1 MFNWK
6 LESIKRMFGLKKSNK
21 GITARKLNI
30 ENLEERIECA
40 TKVWDGSVVG
50 QDPVVAAGGDPTFSS
65 FMAGYS
71 QTTDSTSSLAQN
83 WASTFGQVSLPNN
96 GDTLVF
102 PTITQSTPGTNT
114 FGPLGGV
121 TVNVI
126 NDMSPDSNGN
136 LAGYLRDTVTG
147 KNLVNPL
154 INVDSIVFNGTGYFV
169 YGRDNPQFGPANVAG
184 LIPPGTT
191 LTIAPTSVYNP
202 EYFFPGAS
210 TTGYTWFNP
219 AVPAGVQ
226 ATVNTATVV
235 VNATGGVVT
244 IPVLVQ
250 GSGYTSVPN
259 VTITSGTGT
268 GATARANI
276 LNGRVTSITVLTP
289 GIGYSSAPGTTGTF
303 FNGTITI
310 AAPNQG
316 TLGIDPSS
324 PVNPITNISTT
335 PAVPLNIQTSIL
347 ANYNV
352 ALANRNIVNPDGTT
366 TPNANWNYMPINLG
380 NPNAPE
386 GSAFLI
392 NVNQE
397 GTWLIMNSDLENTS
411 NPSGTTPGNY
421 TLINDVNNNK
431 IIKNGLG
438 ILVFESSNQY
448 TGTTVVQQGLLIVSD
463 NSGLGDALTN
473 SNVEVYGGTLLIGV
487 DRYNSKQS
495 QNFNTTTIANRNLVL
510 YGGDGYIPTIAAVAG
525 SSGNTLTIPV
535 GTPMGELNGRDGL
548 FATPHQWD
556 GTVTLNSNSSLITQS
571 ATPSDAYGLTGGSVD
586 SISIISGGAGYTS
599 APTVTMLAPGQ
610 ATAGAAAIN
619 LGTIT
624 SILVATPGS
633 GYITAPIVT
642 ISGGGTTVT
651 KNATA
656 TATILNGFVTAITIT
671 NPGAGYTVAPTVNIQ
686 APGQALA
693 GSVGIASGRIISIP
707 VSAAGSGYTTV
718 PIVSISG
725 GGGTG
730 AAAVAN
736 IVNGVVTS
744 ITITNGGSGYTSQPT
759 ISVQAPGQAVAG
771 TPTFFNNQ
779 ITSVPVLSPGYGYT
793 SAPVI
798 TFTGGGATTGATA
811 TANLTASTI
820 ANPTG
825 DPSIGQDYASYTELN
840 GVISGAAGFRKWGT
854 GSVELTQPNTFSGD
868 VVVFDGFLNIQ
879 NPTGLGLASSSNP
892 KDIIV
897 REMPASLVS
906 ATNLQLAGALTL
918 GDEVNGGQNLVFSD
932 QYDLTIQNA
941 NPNTVSNNGPD
952 QSPIPAAGTSG
963 LQGLGAFQV
972 VSPNNNPN
980 KVEWQGDVN
989 IQTNASIGGTP
1000 NSKLII
1006 SGQITSTL
1014 PIAATAVPI
1023 IGGGEITTINVLDG
1037 SSGYLSAP
1045 TVTISGGNGNGATA
1059 TATLLNGKV
1068 DVINVLNG
1076 GSGYSGATAG
1086 TPTIALRRIVTI
1098 PVLSGSSGYL
1108 TAPLVTITDTSGT
1121 GATATATL
1129 KNGVVTAITVTNGGI
1144 GYSAT
1149 PAITIA
1155 PPPIIITPT
1164 ITISAPG
1171 VQLEKRGAMDII
1183 LDNDNTSTFQG
1194 SWLVS
1199 NGNLILQNNG
1209 ALGNATSINVSQQL
1223 SPTLPALSGSGSIQV
1238 DGYGL
1243 DIKNNVTIQ
1252 GTGYN
1257 GFGALQ
1263 SIGQNTWSGTISV
1276 AGTASVGVG
1285 IGSEL
1290 IVSGQITQSSGANKT
1305 PINVGTPVFSAA
1317 GVLTSIP
1324 VNSGGSGY
1332 VSVPT
1337 VSITGGGGTG
1347 ATATATVVN
1356 GVVTAITVTNGGTG
1370 YTTAPTV
1377 TVQTSSTQPNNQLVK
1392 NGAGTVILSTAQNS
1406 LTLPVLVQEGTL
1418 IVQAPGNLGAGSSG
1432 SSQVTVSTSVPV
1444 NSATLALD
1452 GGTAGKLSIS
1462 NRTLNLDGAGV
1473 SGAGALRSISGNNT
1487 WAGNINLSGTS
1498 QVAYVG
1504 VDTDTL
1510 TLSGNISGGSSTLQK
1525 TGAGDLIINNQSA
1538 IGNTHKSTVVGAGTV
1553 YQLSQDNVPVFINT
1567 SGTLTG
1573 NGKIGV
1579 LNMTAG
1585 QNGTVTP
1592 GTQTSSVAVLT
1603 TSGISAQSSIGVFS
1617 FDLNTS
1623 GTVAGTAYD
1632 QLAVNGTV
1640 NLSGS
1645 PVLNVKLNF
1654 NPIVRGN
1661 SYTIISNDGS
1671 DPVVGTF
1678 SGQAEGSLVTVLDAE
1693 GDSVSYR
1700 ISYVGGTGNDVTLT
1714 CVGVLTTNV
1723 LTSSDVDNLTQYGEA
1738 VTFTSTISALTGTVN
1753 RGTVT
1758 YFDQGVSIG
1767 QAPLVNGIANFTTT
1781 TLSVNGSPHVI
1792 TSTFVGQG
1800 IFGDS
1805 NSNIIAQSVN
1815 KSSSTIAVTTNAV
1828 TTYSSDTAYG
1838 TNLPLTI
1845 TATVT
1850 PQYAGG
1856 SATGQVRFRIDGI
1869 PQPLQTISATVTDP
1883 TTGATTATLLTS
1895 ISTTGFHQID
1905 AQYVGDSNINGSA
1918 VSPIFNQE
1926 ILTTAITT
1934 LGLVSSRN
1942 PADRLATITFTASV
1956 TNPIIP
1962 SESTIGLVQFLDNGV
1977 ALGAPVAV
1985 SNNVATY
1992 STSTLT
1998 GGRHT
2003 ITANYL
2009 GSPNL
2014 TTTRYFS
2021 SSSATIYQAV
2031 TATSNLVITGTNEG
2045 GGPQVNVYNLLTQET
2060 TNFFAFAPSFR
2071 GGVRVASGDVT
2082 GDGIADVIVA
2092 AGPGG
2097 GPQVNVYDGTSLQL
2111 VHSFYA
2117 YNAAFDDGIFV
2128 AVGDVNGDGYADII
2142 TGAGQGGGPHVQVFS
2157 GQNYSNIASFFAYN
2171 PAFTGG
2177 ISVASGDVN
2186 GDGYSDVVVGA
2197 GPGGGPHVLAVSG
2210 FQLSQGTQVVLASFF
2225 AFDPGINQGV
2235 FVAAGDYNGDL
2246 VGDIVVAAGPGGS
2259 PHVKVFNGS
2268 GTSLIDTFFAYDI
2281 NFAGGLSIA
2290 MADID
2295 NDGLAEIVT
2304 APYTNGGPEVKVFR
2318 YQKGQLYNFYAYDP
2332 LFTGGV
2338 FVG

>member
-1 MFNWK
+1 
-6 LESIKRMFGLKKSNK
+6 MFGLKKSNK

-40 TKVWDGSVVG
+40 TKVWDGSFSTPEG
-50 QDPVVAAGGDPTFSS
+50 ATFSS
-65 FMAGYS
+65 FMVNYNVA
-71 QTTDSTSSLAQN
+71 TDSTTSLAQN
-83 WASTFGQVSLPNN
+83 WNANQGQFSLPNN

-102 PTITQSTPGTNT
+102 SPTATTATVQ
-114 FGPLGGV
+114 GV
-121 TVNVI
+121 TVSVV
-126 NDMSPDSNGN
+126 NDLSPDSNGN
-136 LAGYLRDTVTG
+136 LAGYLRDSVTG
-147 KNLVNPL
+147 ANLVNPL
-154 INVDSIVFNGTGYFV
+154 VYVDSIVLNGVGYFI
-169 YGRDNPQFGPANVAG
+169 YGRDNPQFGPTNDVGLQPLFTISAG
-184 LIPPGTT
+184 PTT
-191 LTIAPTSVYNP
+191 QY
-202 EYFFPGAS
+202 FPGAINGNLPWFDPA
-210 TTGYTWFNP
+210 TGLAVSGLNP
-219 AVPAGVQ
+219 ANP
-226 ATVNTATVV
+226 
-235 VNATGGVVT
+235 
-244 IPVLVQ
+244 I
-250 GSGYTSVPN
+250 
-259 VTITSGTGT
+259 
-268 GATARANI
+268 
-276 LNGRVTSITVLTP
+276 
-289 GIGYSSAPGTTGTF
+289 
-303 FNGTITI
+303 
-310 AAPNQG
+310 
-316 TLGIDPSS
+316 
-324 PVNPITNISTT
+324 NPITNISTT

-347 ANYNV
+347 ANYTG
-352 ALANRNIVNPDGTT
+352 ATGQSIV
-366 TPNANWNYMPINLG
+366 TPSATSANWNYMPINLG
-380 NPNAPE
+380 NPNAPQ

-397 GTWLIMNSDLENTS
+397 GTWLIMNSDLQN
-411 NPSGTTPGNY
+411 GTTPGNY

-431 IIKNGLG
+431 IIKDGLG
-438 ILVFESSNQY
+438 ILVMESSNQY

-463 NSGLGDALTN
+463 NSGLGSSLTN

-487 DRYNSKQS
+487 DRYGNGQT
-495 QNFNTTTIANRNLVL
+495 QTFNTTTIANRNLVL
-510 YGGDGYIPTIAAVAG
+510 YGGDGYIPTIAGASG
-525 SSGNTLTIPV
+525 SAGNTLTIPA

-548 FATPHQWD
+548 LATPHQWD

-571 ATPSDAYGLTGGSVD
+571 ATTSDAYGLTGGSIN
-586 SISIISGGAGYTS
+586 SITITSGGTGYTS

-624 SILVATPGS
+624 SIPVATPGS
-633 GYITAPIVT
+633 GYTTAPIVT
-642 ISGGGTTVT
+642 ISGGGLTTSG

-656 TATILNGFVTAITIT
+656 TATISNGFVTAITIT
-671 NPGAGYTVAPTVNIQ
+671 NPGTGYTVAPTVNIQ
-686 APGQALA
+686 APGQALT
-693 GSVGIASGRIISIP
+693 GSAGIASGRIISIP
-707 VSAAGSGYTTV
+707 ISATGSGYTTA

-730 AAAVAN
+730 AAAIAN
-736 IVNGVVTS
+736 MANGVVTS

-759 ISVQAPGQAVAG
+759 ISIQAPGQAVAG
-771 TPTFFNNQ
+771 TPTFVNGV
-779 ITSVPVLSPGYGYT
+779 ITSVPVLSSGYGYT
-793 SAPVI
+793 SAPVL

-811 TANLTASTI
+811 TANLAASTI

-825 DPSIGQDYASYTELN
+825 DPSIGQDYASYTEIN

-854 GSVELTQPNTFSGD
+854 GTVELTQPNTFSGD
-868 VVVFDGFLNIQ
+868 VVVFDGFLNVQ
-879 NPTGLGLASSSNP
+879 NTTGLGLASSSNP

-897 REMPASLVS
+897 REMPVSLVG
-906 ATNLQLAGALTL
+906 TNLQLAGALTL

-932 QYDLTIQNA
+932 QYNLTIQNA
-941 NPNTVSNNGPD
+941 NPDTISNNGPD
-952 QSPIPAAGTSG
+952 QSPITNTSTG

-980 KVEWQGDVN
+980 KVQWQGDVN

-1000 NSKLII
+1000 NSELKI
-1006 SGQITSTL
+1006 SGQIISTL
-1014 PIAATAVPI
+1014 PTAATAAITNLIV
-1023 IGGGEITTINVLDG
+1023 GGEITAIEVLDG
-1037 SSGYLSAP
+1037 SSGYLTAP
-1045 TVTISGGNGNGATA
+1045 TVTITGGNGTGATA

-1086 TPTIALRRIVTI
+1086 TPTIALGRIVTI

-1108 TAPLVTITDTSGT
+1108 TAPLVTITDASGT
-1121 GATATATL
+1121 GATATVTL
-1129 KNGVVTAITVTNGGI
+1129 KNGVVTAITVTNGGT

-1149 PAITIA
+1149 PTITIA

-1171 VQLEKRGAMDII
+1171 VQLEKRGAMDLI

-1199 NGNLILQNNG
+1199 NGNLILHNNG
-1209 ALGNATSINVSQQL
+1209 ALGNATSINVTQQL
-1223 SPTLPALSGSGSIQV
+1223 SPTLPALSGAGSIQV

-1252 GTGYN
+1252 GTGFN

-1290 IVSGQITQSSGANKT
+1290 IVSGQITQSSGAN
-1305 PINVGTPVFSAA
+1305 NTPVNL
-1317 GVLTSIP
+1317 GVAVISNGTLTSIP
-1324 VNSGGSGY
+1324 VLSGGSGY

-1392 NGAGTVILSTAQNS
+1392 NGAGTVILSNAQNS

-1418 IVQAPGNLGAGSSG
+1418 IVQAPGNLGAGASG
-1432 SSQVTVSTSVPV
+1432 SSQITVSTSVPV

-1452 GGTAGKLSIS
+1452 GGAAGKLSIS

-1473 SGAGALRSISGNNT
+1473 SGAGALRSISGINT

-1510 TLSGNISGGSSTLQK
+1510 TLSGKISGGSSTLQK
-1525 TGAGDLIINNQSA
+1525 TGAGDLIISGS
-1538 IGNTHKSTVVGAGTV
+1538 GNTHKSTVVGSGIV
-1553 YQLSQDNVPVFINT
+1553 YQLGQDNVPVFVNT

-1573 NGKIGV
+1573 NGAIGV

-1585 QNGTVTP
+1585 QNGTATP

-1603 TSGISAQSSIGVFS
+1603 TSGISAQSSVGVFS

-1623 GTVAGTAYD
+1623 GAVAGTAYD

-1640 NLSGS
+1640 DLSGG
-1645 PVLNVKLNF
+1645 PVLSVNLNF
-1654 NPIVRGN
+1654 APTTRGN
-1661 SYTIISNDGS
+1661 SYTIINNDGS
-1671 DPVVGTF
+1671 DAVVGTF
-1678 SGQAEGSLVTVLDAE
+1678 NGQAEGSLVTVLDTA
-1693 GDSVSYR
+1693 GNSVSYR
-1700 ISYVGGTGNDVTLT
+1700 ISYIGGTGNDVTLT
-1714 CVGVLTTNV
+1714 CVGVLTTNI
-1723 LTSSDVDNLTQYGEA
+1723 LTSSDVDNLTQYGES
-1738 VTFTSTISALTGTVN
+1738 VTFTSTISALTGTVTS
-1753 RGTVT
+1753 GTVT

-1767 QAPLVNGIANFTTT
+1767 QVPVAGVLNIITVTNGGTGYTSTPTVTITGGGGTGATAIATVVNGVVTEIAVTNSGAGYTGTPTVTITGGAGVGAAATPSLTYGIATFTTT

-1792 TSTFVGQG
+1792 TSRFVGQG

-1805 NSNIIAQSVN
+1805 DSNIIAQSVN
-1815 KSSSTIAVTTNAV
+1815 KSSSTIAVTTN
-1828 TTYSSDTAYG
+1828 SQIYG
-1838 TNLPLTI
+1838 TDLPLTV

-1856 SATGQVRFRIDGI
+1856 SATGQVLFRIDGVI
-1869 PQPLQTISATVTDP
+1869 QPLQTISATDP

-1895 ISTTGFHQID
+1895 ISTTGFHTID
-1905 AQYVGDSNINGSA
+1905 ALYLGDSNVNGSA
-1918 VSPIFNQE
+1918 FSPIFNQQ

-1934 LGLVSSRN
+1934 LGLVSSKN

-1962 SESTIGLVQFLDNGV
+1962 AESTIGLVQFLDNGV

-1985 SNNVATY
+1985 VNNVATY

-2009 GSPNL
+2009 GSPNGS
-2014 TTTRYFS
+2014 TTRYFS
-2021 SSSATIYQAV
+2021 SSTATIYQAV
-2031 TATSNLVITGTNEG
+2031 TATSNLVITGTNVG

-2071 GGVRVASGDVT
+2071 GGVRVASGDVN
-2082 GDGIADVIVA
+2082 GDGIADVVVA

-2117 YNAAFDDGIFV
+2117 YNAAFNDGIFV

-2225 AFDPGINQGV
+2225 AFDPGINRGV
-2235 FVAAGDYNGDL
+2235 FVGAGDYNGDI
-2246 VGDIVVAAGPGGS
+2246 VGDIVVAAGPGGG

-2281 NFAGGLSIA
+2281 NFAGGLSVA

>member
-21 GITARKLNI
+21 GLTARKLNI

-40 TKVWDGSVVG
+40 TKVWDGSLSTPEG
-50 QDPVVAAGGDPTFSS
+50 ATFSS
-65 FMAGYS
+65 FMANYNVA
-71 QTTDSTSSLAQN
+71 TDSTTSLAQN
-83 WASTFGQVSLPNN
+83 WNANQGQFSLPNN

-102 PTITQSTPGTNT
+102 SQNATSTTNVQ
-114 FGPLGGV
+114 GV
-121 TVNVI
+121 TVSVI
-126 NDMSPDSNGN
+126 NDLSPDSNGN
-136 LAGYLRDTVTG
+136 LAGYLRDSVTG
-147 KNLVNPL
+147 ANLVNPL
-154 INVDSIVFNGTGYFV
+154 VYVDSIVLNGVGYFI
-169 YGRDNPQFGPANVAG
+169 YGRDNPQFGPQNQVGVPQSAG
-184 LIPPGTT
+184 FHSISIGPPTQ
-191 LTIAPTSVYNP
+191 Y
-202 EYFFPGAS
+202 FPGAING
-210 TTGYTWFNP
+210 T
-219 AVPAGVQ
+219 
-226 ATVNTATVV
+226 
-235 VNATGGVVT
+235 T
-244 IPVLVQ
+244 IPWYDPAL
-250 GSGYTSVPN
+250 
-259 VTITSGTGT
+259 
-268 GATARANI
+268 
-276 LNGRVTSITVLTP
+276 
-289 GIGYSSAPGTTGTF
+289 GTTVS
-303 FNGTITI
+303 
-310 AAPNQG
+310 A
-316 TLGIDPSS
+316 TLNPLN

-347 ANYNV
+347 ANYAV
-352 ALANRNIVNPDGTT
+352 TAGQSIDTPDPTI
-366 TPNANWNYMPINLG
+366 ANWNYMPINLG

-397 GTWLIMNSDLENTS
+397 GTWLIMNSDLQRGVGLS
-411 NPSGTTPGNY
+411 TTPPGNY

-431 IIKNGLG
+431 IIKDGLG
-438 ILVFESSNQY
+438 ILVMESSNQY

-463 NSGLGDALTN
+463 NSGLGSSLTN

-487 DRYNSKQS
+487 DRYGNGQS
-495 QNFNTTTIANRNLVL
+495 QTFNTTTIANRNLVL
-510 YGGDGYIPTIAAVAG
+510 YGGDGYIPTIAGAAG
-525 SSGNTLTIPV
+525 AAGAQPIAIN
-535 GTPMGELNGRDGL
+535 TPMGELNGRDGL
-548 FATPHQWD
+548 LATPHQWD

-571 ATPSDAYGLTGGSVD
+571 ATPSDPYGLTGGSVNN
-586 SISIISGGAGYTS
+586 IILDNVGTGYTS

-610 ATAGAAAIN
+610 ATAGAAVIN

-624 SILVATPGS
+624 SIPVATPGS
-633 GYITAPIVT
+633 GYVTAPIVT
-642 ISGGGTTVT
+642 ISGGGLTASG

-656 TATILNGFVTAITIT
+656 TATILNGYVTAIKIT
-671 NPGAGYTVAPTVNIQ
+671 NPGSGYTQAPTVNIQ

-707 VSAAGSGYTTV
+707 VSAAGSGYTTA

-736 IVNGVVTS
+736 MVNGVVTS

-759 ISVQAPGQAVAG
+759 ISIQAPGQAVAG
-771 TPTFFNNQ
+771 TPTFVNGA
-779 ITSVPVLSPGYGYT
+779 ITSVPVLSGGYGYT

-798 TFTGGGATTGATA
+798 TFTGGGATTFETA

-825 DPSIGQDYASYTELN
+825 DPSIGQDYASYTEIN
-840 GVISGAAGFRKWGT
+840 GVISGAAGLRKWGT
-854 GSVELTQPNTFSGD
+854 GTVELTQANTFSGD
-868 VVVFDGFLNIQ
+868 VVVFDGFLNVQ
-879 NPTGLGLASSSNP
+879 NTTGLGLASSGNP

-897 REMPASLVS
+897 REMPAILVDS
-906 ATNLQLAGALTL
+906 TLQQLAGALTL

-952 QSPIPAAGTSG
+952 QSPIPTAGGSG

-1000 NSKLII
+1000 NSELKI
-1006 SGQITSTL
+1006 SGQIISTL
-1014 PIAATAVPI
+1014 PNAATAGAPTIV
-1023 IGGGEITTINVLDG
+1023 GGEITAIQLLDG
-1037 SSGYLSAP
+1037 SSGYLTAP

-1059 TATLLNGKV
+1059 TATLTNGAV
-1068 DVINVLNG
+1068 TGFTVING

-1086 TPTIALRRIVTI
+1086 TPTIALGRIVTI

-1108 TAPLVTITDTSGT
+1108 TSPLVTITDASGT

-1129 KNGVVTAITVTNGGI
+1129 KNGVVTAITVTNGGT

-1149 PAITIA
+1149 PTITIA

-1171 VQLEKRGAMDII
+1171 VQLEKRGAMDLI
-1183 LDNDNTSTFQG
+1183 LENDNTSTFQG

-1209 ALGNATSINVSQQL
+1209 ALGNATSINVTQQL
-1223 SPTLPALSGSGSIQV
+1223 SPALPALSGAGSIQV
-1238 DGYGL
+1238 DGFGL

-1305 PINVGTPVFSAA
+1305 PVNLGTPVISAT

-1337 VSITGGGGTG
+1337 VSITGGGGNG

-1392 NGAGTVILSTAQNS
+1392 NGAGTVILSTSQNS
-1406 LTLPVLVQEGTL
+1406 LTLPILVQEGTL
-1418 IVQAPGNLGAGSSG
+1418 IVQAPGNLGAGASG

-1525 TGAGDLIINNQSA
+1525 TGAGDLIISGS
-1538 IGNTHKSTVVGAGTV
+1538 GNTHKSTVVGSGIV
-1553 YQLSQDNVPVFINT
+1553 YQLGQDNVPVFVNT

-1573 NGKIGV
+1573 NGRIGD

-1592 GTQTSSVAVLT
+1592 GTQTSNVAVLT
-1603 TSGISAQSSIGVFS
+1603 TSGIIAQSSVGVFS

-1632 QLAVNGTV
+1632 QLAVNG
-1640 NLSGS
+1640 
-1645 PVLNVKLNF
+1645 NVKLSGRPVLDVNLNF
-1654 NPIVRGN
+1654 APIARGN
-1661 SYTIISNDGS
+1661 SYTIINNDGS

-1678 SGQAEGSLVTVLDAE
+1678 NGQAEGSLITVLDTT
-1693 GDSVSYR
+1693 GNSVSYR
-1700 ISYVGGTGNDVTLT
+1700 VSYVGGTGNDVTLT
-1714 CVGVLTTNV
+1714 CVGVITTNI
-1723 LTSSDVDNLTQYGEA
+1723 LTSSDVDNLTQYGES
-1738 VTFTSTISALTGTVN
+1738 VTFTSTISAVTGTVTS
-1753 RGTVT
+1753 GTVT

-1767 QAPLVNGIANFTTT
+1767 QVPVAGVLNIITVTNGGTGYTSTPTVTITGGGGTGATAIATVVNGVVTEIAVTNGGAGYTGTPTVTITGGAGVGAAATPSLTYGIATFTTT

-1805 NSNIIAQSVN
+1805 DSNIIAQSVN
-1815 KSSSTIAVTTNAV
+1815 KSSSSIAVTTN
-1828 TTYSSDTAYG
+1828 SQIYG
-1838 TNLPLTI
+1838 TDLPLTV

-1856 SATGQVRFRIDGI
+1856 SATGQVLFRIDGVI
-1869 PQPLQTISATVTDP
+1869 QPLQTISATVTDP

-1895 ISTTGFHQID
+1895 ISTTGFHTID
-1905 AQYVGDSNINGSA
+1905 ALYLGDSNVNGSA
-1918 VSPIFNQE
+1918 FSPIFNQQ

-1956 TNPIIP
+1956 TNPIFP
-1962 SESTIGLVQFLDNGV
+1962 AESTIGLVQFLDNGI
-1977 ALGAPVAV
+1977 ALGAPVPV
-1985 SNNVATY
+1985 VNNVATY

-2009 GSPNL
+2009 GSPNGS
-2014 TTTRYFS
+2014 TTRYFS
-2021 SSSATIYQAV
+2021 SSTGTIYQAV
-2031 TATSNLVITGTNEG
+2031 TATSNLIVTGTNEG
-2045 GGPQVNVYNLLTQET
+2045 GGPQINVYNLLTQET
-2060 TNFFAFAPSFR
+2060 TKFFAFAPSFM

-2082 GDGIADVIVA
+2082 GDGVNDVVVA

-2111 VHSFYA
+2111 IHSFYA

-2225 AFDPGINQGV
+2225 AFDPGINRGV
-2235 FVAAGDYNGDL
+2235 FVGAGDYNGDI
-2246 VGDIVVAAGPGGS
+2246 VGDIVVAAGPGGG

-2281 NFAGGLSIA
+2281 NFAGGLSVV

>member
-21 GITARKLNI
+21 GVTARKLI
-30 ENLEERIECA
+30 VENLEERIECA

-50 QDPVVAAGGDPTFSS
+50 QDPVVAVGGDPTFSS

-71 QTTDSTSSLAQN
+71 TVTDSTNSLAQN
-83 WASTFGQVSLPNN
+83 WASTFGQVGLPNN

-102 PTITQSTPGTNT
+102 PSITQSTPGTNT

-154 INVDSIVFNGTGYFV
+154 VNVDSIVFNGTGYFV

-191 LTIAPTSVYNP
+191 FTIAQTSNYNP
-202 EYFFPGAS
+202 EYFFPGAR
-210 TTGYTWFNP
+210 TTGYTWYNP

-226 ATVNTATVV
+226 ATVDPSIIV
-235 VNATGGVVT
+235 VNATGGIVPNT
-244 IPVLVQ
+244 YPTLVQ

-259 VTITSGTGT
+259 VIITGGT
-268 GATARANI
+268 GATARANFRD
-276 LNGRVTSITVLTP
+276 GRVISITVLTA
-289 GIGYSSAPGTTGTF
+289 GTGYSSQLGSTGNF

-316 TLGIDPSS
+316 TLTIDPSS

-352 ALANRNIVNPDGTT
+352 ALANRNIVTPDGIT
-366 TPNANWNYMPINLG
+366 TPNANYNFLPINLG

-397 GTWLIMNSDLENTS
+397 GTWLIMNSDLENS
-411 NPSGTTPGNY
+411 ANPSGTTPGNY

-431 IIKNGLG
+431 IIKDGLG

-463 NSGLGDALTN
+463 NSGLGDSLTN

-525 SSGNTLTIPV
+525 STGNTLTIPV

-571 ATPSDAYGLTGGSVD
+571 ATSGDPYGFTSGTGVVGS
-586 SISIISGGAGYTS
+586 INITNGGTGYS
-599 APTVTMLAPGQ
+599 AT
-610 ATAGAAAIN
+610 
-619 LGTIT
+619 
-624 SILVATPGS
+624 
-633 GYITAPIVT
+633 PIVT
-642 ISGGGTTVT
+642 I
-651 KNATA
+651 
-656 TATILNGFVTAITIT
+656 
-671 NPGAGYTVAPTVNIQ
+671 
-686 APGQALA
+686 
-693 GSVGIASGRIISIP
+693 
-707 VSAAGSGYTTV
+707 
-718 PIVSISG
+718 
-725 GGGTG
+725 
-730 AAAVAN
+730 
-736 IVNGVVTS
+736 
-744 ITITNGGSGYTSQPT
+744 
-759 ISVQAPGQAVAG
+759 QAPGQAVAG
-771 TPTFFNNQ
+771 TPVITAGA
-779 ITSVPVLSPGYGYT
+779 ITSIPLLSGGNSYTLAPTITITGGGGTGAVATSKLTNGIVTGITITNGGTGYT
-793 SAPVI
+793 SSPTINILAPGQAVAGTPVI
-798 TFTGGGATTGATA
+798 TVGAITSIPLLSGGSGYTVAPTVTITGGGGTGAIAAAALTNGVVTGITITNGGTGYTSSPTVTIQSPPTQAIAGTPVITAGAITLIPILSGGSGYTFAPIVTITDTTGTGATA
-811 TANLTASTI
+811 TANLIGSSI

-825 DPSIGQDYASYTELN
+825 DPSIGQDYASYTEIN

-854 GSVELTQPNTFSGD
+854 GTVELTQANTFSGD
-868 VVVFDGFLNIQ
+868 VVVFDGFLNVQ
-879 NPTGLGLASSSNP
+879 NVTGLGITSSANP
-892 KDIIV
+892 KNIIV
-897 REMPASLVS
+897 REMPASLVGG
-906 ATNLQLAGALTL
+906 NQQLAGALTL
-918 GDEVNGGQNLVFSD
+918 GDEVNGGQNLVFGS
-932 QYDLTIQNA
+932 QYNLVLQDG
-941 NPNTVSNNGPD
+941 NPSTTSNNGPD
-952 QSPIPAAGTSG
+952 QSPIPAAGTTG
-963 LQGLGAFQV
+963 TQGLGAFQV

-980 KVEWQGDVN
+980 KVEWQGGVN
-989 IQTNASIGGTP
+989 VQTNASIGGTP
-1000 NSKLII
+1000 NSSLLI

-1014 PIAATAVPI
+1014 PATAGVPTI
-1023 IGGGEITTINVLDG
+1023 AGGRVTAIPVANG

-1045 TVTISGGNGNGATA
+1045 TVTITGGG
-1059 TATLLNGKV
+1059 
-1068 DVINVLNG
+1068 
-1076 GSGYSGATAG
+1076 
-1086 TPTIALRRIVTI
+1086 
-1098 PVLSGSSGYL
+1098 
-1108 TAPLVTITDTSGT
+1108 GT

-1129 KNGVVTAITVTNGGI
+1129 TNGVVTAITVTNGGT
-1144 GYSAT
+1144 GYT
-1149 PAITIA
+1149 L
-1155 PPPIIITPT
+1155 TPT
-1164 ITISAPG
+1164 ITLSAPG
-1171 VQLEKRGAMDII
+1171 VQLEKRGSMDLII
-1183 LDNDNTSTFQG
+1183 NNDNSSTFQG

-1209 ALGNATSINVSQQL
+1209 ALGNATSINVTQQL
-1223 SPTLPALSGSGSIQV
+1223 SPTLPALSGAGSIQV

-1243 DIKNNVTIQ
+1243 NIKNNVTIQ

-1290 IVSGQITQSSGANKT
+1290 IVSGQITQT
-1305 PINVGTPVFSAA
+1305 A
-1317 GVLTSIP
+1317 G
-1324 VNSGGSGY
+1324 
-1332 VSVPT
+1332 
-1337 VSITGGGGTG
+1337 ITT
-1347 ATATATVVN
+1347 
-1356 GVVTAITVTNGGTG
+1356 
-1370 YTTAPTV
+1370 
-1377 TVQTSSTQPNNQLVK
+1377 NNQLVK
-1392 NGAGTVILSTAQNS
+1392 NGAGTVILSTSQNR
-1406 LTLPVLVQEGTL
+1406 LTLPILVQEGTL
-1418 IVQAPGNLGAGSSG
+1418 IVQAPGNLGAGASG
-1432 SSQVTVSTSVPV
+1432 SSQITVSTSVPV

-1452 GGTAGKLSIS
+1452 GGITIS
-1462 NRTLNLDGAGV
+1462 NRTLNLDGTGV
-1473 SGAGALRSISGNNT
+1473 AGAGALRSISGLNT
-1487 WAGNINLSGTS
+1487 WGGNVNLAGTMQL
-1498 QVAYVG
+1498 AYVG
-1504 VDTDTL
+1504 VDTGTL
-1510 TLSGNISGGSSTLQK
+1510 TLSGKINGGSSTLQK
-1525 TGAGDLIINNQSA
+1525 TGAGTLIISGNGNNQ
-1538 IGNTHKSTVVGAGTV
+1538 GSTVVGAGTV
-1553 YQLSQDNVPVFINT
+1553 YQLGKDNVPVFVST
-1567 SGTLTG
+1567 SGTLQG
-1573 NGKIGV
+1573 NGQIGV

-1592 GTQTSSVAVLT
+1592 GTQTSNVAVLT
-1603 TSGISAQSSIGVFS
+1603 TSGISAQSSVGVFS

-1623 GTVAGTAYD
+1623 GAVAGTAYD
-1632 QLAVNGTV
+1632 QLAVNGSV
-1640 NLSGS
+1640 NLSGR
-1645 PVLNVKLNF
+1645 PVLTVNLNF
-1654 NPIVRGN
+1654 APTVRDTI
-1661 SYTIISNDGS
+1661 YTIINNDGS

-1678 SGQAEGSLVTVLDAE
+1678 NGQAEGSLVTVLYTA
-1693 GDSVSYR
+1693 GNSVSYR
-1700 ISYVGGTGNDVTLT
+1700 ISYVGGNGNDVTLT
-1714 CVGVLTTNV
+1714 CVGVLTTNM
-1723 LTSSDVDNLTQYGEA
+1723 LTSSDVDNLTQYGES
-1738 VTFTSTISALTGTVN
+1738 VTFTSTISAVTGTVTS
-1753 RGTVT
+1753 GTVT

-1767 QAPLVNGIANFTTT
+1767 QARVTNGVATFTTT

-1792 TSTFVGQG
+1792 TSRFVGQG

-1805 NSNIIAQSVN
+1805 DSNIIVQSVN
-1815 KSSSTIAVTTNAV
+1815 KSSSSITVTTN
-1828 TTYSSDTAYG
+1828 SRIYG
-1838 TNLPLTI
+1838 TDLPLTV

-1856 SATGQVRFRIDGI
+1856 PATGQVLIRIDGVI
-1869 PQPLQTISATVTDP
+1869 QPLQTISATVIDP

-1895 ISTTGFHQID
+1895 ISATGFHTID
-1905 AQYVGDSNINGSA
+1905 ALYLGDSNINGSNF
-1918 VSPIFNQE
+1918 SPIFNQQ

-1942 PADRLATITFTASV
+1942 PADRLASITFTATV

-1962 SESTIGLVQFLDNGV
+1962 AESTAGFVQFLDNGV
-1977 ALGAPVAV
+1977 ALGAPIAV
-1985 SNNVATY
+1985 DNNNQAILPHIC
-1992 STSTLT
+1992 SLT

-2009 GSPNL
+2009 GYPNGSN
-2014 TTTRYFS
+2014 TRYFS
-2021 SSSATIYQAV
+2021 SSTATIYQAV
-2031 TATSNLVITGTNEG
+2031 TATSNLVITGTNVG
-2045 GGPQVNVYNLLTQET
+2045 GGPQVNVYNLLTQQE

-2071 GGVRVASGDVT
+2071 GGVRVASGDVN
-2082 GDGIADVIVA
+2082 GDSIADVVVA

-2097 GPQVNVYDGTSLQL
+2097 GPQVNVYDGTNLQL
-2111 VHSFYA
+2111 IHSFYA
-2117 YNAAFDDGIFV
+2117 YNSAFNDGIYV

-2210 FQLSQGTQVVLASFF
+2210 LQLSQGTQVVLASFF

-2235 FVAAGDYNGDL
+2235 FVGAGDYNGDI
-2246 VGDIVVAAGPGGS
+2246 VSDIVVAAGPGGG
-2259 PHVKVFNGS
+2259 PHIKVFNGS

-2281 NFAGGLSIA
+2281 NFAGGLSVA
-2290 MADID
+2290 MADIN
-2295 NDGLAEIVT
+2295 NDGVAEIVT

>member
-1 MFNWK
+1 
-6 LESIKRMFGLKKSNK
+6 MFGLKKSNK
-21 GITARKLNI
+21 GVSARKLNI

-40 TKVWDGSVVG
+40 TKVWDGSLVTT
-50 QDPVVAAGGDPTFSS
+50 DPTFSS
-65 FMAGYS
+65 FMANYV
-71 QTTDSTSSLAQN
+71 QATDSTTSLAQN
-83 WASTFGQVSLPNN
+83 WGPTLGQVSLPNN

-102 PTITQSTPGTNT
+102 PTITQGTPGTT
-114 FGPLGGV
+114 IFGPLGGV

-147 KNLVNPL
+147 ENLVNPL
-154 INVDSIVFNGTGYFV
+154 VNVDSIVFNGTGYFV
-169 YGRDNPQFGPANVAG
+169 YGRDNPQFGPANIAG
-184 LIPPGTT
+184 LIPPLTT
-191 LTIAPTSVYNP
+191 LTIAPTTVYNP
-202 EYFFPGAS
+202 ELFFPGAS
-210 TTGYTWFNP
+210 TTGYSWYNP
-219 AVPAGVQ
+219 AVPTGVQ
-226 ATVNTATVV
+226 ATVNTAAVV
-235 VNATGGVVT
+235 VNPAGGIVT

-250 GSGYTSVPN
+250 GSGYTSAPSVI
-259 VTITSGTGT
+259 ITGGGT
-268 GATARANI
+268 GAVAQANI
-276 LNGRVTSITVLTP
+276 TNGRVTSITVLNAGT
-289 GIGYSSAPGTTGTF
+289 GYSSQPGSTGNF

-347 ANYNV
+347 ANYAV
-352 ALANRNIVNPDGTT
+352 TAGQSIDTPDPTI
-366 TPNANWNYMPINLG
+366 ANWNYMPINLG

-397 GTWLIMNSDLENTS
+397 GTWLIMNSDLEN
-411 NPSGTTPGNY
+411 GTTPGNY

-431 IIKNGLG
+431 IIKDGLG
-438 ILVFESSNQY
+438 ILVMESSNQY

-463 NSGLGDALTN
+463 NSGLGSSFTN

-487 DRYNSKQS
+487 DRYGSGQA

-510 YGGDGYIPTIAAVAG
+510 YGGDGYIPTIAGAAGAAG
-525 SSGNTLTIPV
+525 SQPIAIN
-535 GTPMGELNGRDGL
+535 TPMGELNGRDGL
-548 FATPHQWD
+548 LATPHQWD

-571 ATPSDAYGLTGGSVD
+571 ATPSDPYGLTGGSVNN
-586 SISIISGGAGYTS
+586 IILDNVGTGYTS
-599 APTVTMLAPGQ
+599 APTVTMSAPGQ
-610 ATAGAAAIN
+610 ATAGPAVIN

-624 SILVATPGS
+624 SIPVATPGS
-633 GYITAPIVT
+633 GYATAPIVT
-642 ISGGGTTVT
+642 ISGGGLTASG

-656 TATILNGFVTAITIT
+656 TATILNGYVTAIKIT
-671 NPGAGYTVAPTVNIQ
+671 NPGSGYTQAPTVNIQ

-707 VSAAGSGYTTV
+707 VSAAGSGYTTA
-718 PIVSISG
+718 PIVSILG

-730 AAAVAN
+730 AAAIAN
-736 IVNGVVTS
+736 MVNGAVTS

-759 ISVQAPGQAVAG
+759 ITIQAPGQAVAG
-771 TPTFFNNQ
+771 TPTFVNGV
-779 ITSVPVLSPGYGYT
+779 ITSVPVLSSGYGYT

-798 TFTGGGATTGATA
+798 TFTGGGATTFETA

-825 DPSIGQDYASYTELN
+825 DPSIGQDYASYTEIN
-840 GVISGAAGFRKWGT
+840 GVISGAAGLRKWGT
-854 GSVELTQPNTFSGD
+854 GTVELTQSNTFSGD
-868 VVVFDGFLNIQ
+868 VVVFDGFLNVQ
-879 NPTGLGLASSSNP
+879 NTTGLGLASSSNP

-897 REMPASLVS
+897 REMPAILVDPNNL
-906 ATNLQLAGALTL
+906 TNTSQQLAGALTL
-918 GDEVNGGQNLVFSD
+918 GDQVNGGQNLIFSD
-932 QYDLTIQNA
+932 QYNLIIQNA
-941 NPNTVSNNGPD
+941 NPNTISNNGPD
-952 QSPIPAAGTSG
+952 QSPIPTAGTSG

-1000 NSKLII
+1000 NSELKI
-1006 SGQITSTL
+1006 SGQIISTL
-1014 PIAATAVPI
+1014 PIAATAGAPTIV
-1023 IGGGEITTINVLDG
+1023 GGEITAIQLLDG
-1037 SSGYLSAP
+1037 SSGYLTAP

-1059 TATLLNGKV
+1059 TATLTNGAV
-1068 DVINVLNG
+1068 TGFTVING

-1086 TPTIALRRIVTI
+1086 TPTIALGRIVTI

-1108 TAPLVTITDTSGT
+1108 TSPLVTITDASGT

-1129 KNGVVTAITVTNGGI
+1129 KNGVVTAITVTNGGT

-1149 PAITIA
+1149 PTITIA

-1171 VQLEKRGAMDII
+1171 VQLAKRGAMDLI
-1183 LDNDNTSTFQG
+1183 LENDNTSTFQG

-1199 NGNLILQNNG
+1199 NGNLILKNNG
-1209 ALGNATSINVSQQL
+1209 ALGNATSINVTQQL
-1223 SPTLPALSGSGSIQV
+1223 SPALPALSGAGSIQV
-1238 DGYGL
+1238 EGFGL

-1305 PINVGTPVFSAA
+1305 PVNLGTPVISAT

-1337 VSITGGGGTG
+1337 VSITGGGGNG

-1356 GVVTAITVTNGGTG
+1356 GVITAITVTNGGTG

-1392 NGAGTVILSTAQNS
+1392 NGAGTVILSTSQNS
-1406 LTLPVLVQEGTL
+1406 LTLPILVQEGTL
-1418 IVQAPGNLGAGSSG
+1418 IVQAPGNLGAGASG
-1432 SSQVTVSTSVPV
+1432 SSQVTVSASVPV

-1525 TGAGDLIINNQSA
+1525 TGAGDLIISGS
-1538 IGNTHKSTVVGAGTV
+1538 GNTHKSTVVGSGIV
-1553 YQLSQDNVPVFINT
+1553 YQLGQDNVPVFVNT
-1567 SGTLTG
+1567 SGALTG
-1573 NGKIGV
+1573 NGRIGD

-1592 GTQTSSVAVLT
+1592 GTQTSNVAVLT
-1603 TSGISAQSSIGVFS
+1603 TSGIIAQSSVGVFS

-1632 QLAVNGTV
+1632 QLAVNGNV
-1640 NLSGS
+1640 NLSGR
-1645 PVLNVKLNF
+1645 PVLDVNLNF
-1654 NPIVRGN
+1654 APIARGT
-1661 SYTIISNDGS
+1661 SYTIINNDGS

-1678 SGQAEGSLVTVLDAE
+1678 NGQAEGSLITVLDTT
-1693 GDSVSYR
+1693 GNSVSYR

-1714 CVGVLTTNV
+1714 CVGVLTTNI
-1723 LTSSDVDNLTQYGEA
+1723 LTSSDVDNLTQYGES
-1738 VTFTSTISALTGTVN
+1738 VTFTSTISAVTGTVTS
-1753 RGTVT
+1753 GTVT

-1767 QAPLVNGIANFTTT
+1767 QVPVVNGVATFTTT

-1805 NSNIIAQSVN
+1805 DSNIIAQSVN
-1815 KSSSTIAVTTNAV
+1815 KSSSSIAVTTN
-1828 TTYSSDTAYG
+1828 SQIYG
-1838 TNLPLTI
+1838 TDLPLTV

-1856 SATGQVRFRIDGI
+1856 SATGQVLFRIDGVI
-1869 PQPLQTISATVTDP
+1869 QPLQTISATVTDP

-1895 ISTTGFHQID
+1895 ISTTGFHTID
-1905 AQYVGDSNINGSA
+1905 ALYLGDSNVNGSA
-1918 VSPIFNQE
+1918 FSPIFNQQ
-1926 ILTTAITT
+1926 ILTTAMTT

-1962 SESTIGLVQFLDNGV
+1962 AESTIGLVQFFDNGV

-1992 STSTLT
+1992 STSTLA

-2009 GSPNL
+2009 GSPNGSN
-2014 TTTRYFS
+2014 TRYFS
-2021 SSSATIYQAV
+2021 SSTGTIYQAV
-2031 TATSNLVITGTNEG
+2031 TATSNLIVTGTNEG
-2045 GGPQVNVYNLLTQET
+2045 GGPQINVYNLLTQET
-2060 TNFFAFAPSFR
+2060 TKFFAFAPSFM

-2082 GDGIADVIVA
+2082 GDGVNDVVVA

-2111 VHSFYA
+2111 THSFYA

-2225 AFDPGINQGV
+2225 AFDPGINRGV
-2235 FVAAGDYNGDL
+2235 FVGAGDYNGDI
-2246 VGDIVVAAGPGGS
+2246 VGDIVVAAGPGGG

-2281 NFAGGLSIA
+2281 NFAGGLSVV

>member
-71 QTTDSTSSLAQN
+71 QATDSTNSLAQN

-126 NDMSPDSNGN
+126 NDMSPDANGN

-147 KNLVNPL
+147 ENLVNPL
-154 INVDSIVFNGTGYFV
+154 VNVDSIVFNGTGYFV

-210 TTGYTWFNP
+210 TTGYTWYNP

-226 ATVNTATVV
+226 ATVNPSIIV
-235 VNATGGVVT
+235 VNATGGIVPNT
-244 IPVLVQ
+244 YPTLVQ

-259 VTITSGTGT
+259 VIITGGT

-276 LNGRVTSITVLTP
+276 LNGRVISITVLTA
-289 GIGYSSAPGTTGTF
+289 GTGYSSQLGSTGNF

-316 TLGIDPSS
+316 TPTIDPSS

-352 ALANRNIVNPDGTT
+352 ALANRNIVTPDGIT
-366 TPNANWNYMPINLG
+366 TPNANYNFMPINLG

-397 GTWLIMNSDLENTS
+397 GTWLIMNSDLENIPS

-431 IIKNGLG
+431 IIKDGLG

-463 NSGLGDALTN
+463 NSGLGDVLTN
-473 SNVEVYGGTLLIGV
+473 SNVEVYGGTLLIGA
-487 DRYNSKQS
+487 DRYNFKQS

-525 SSGNTLTIPV
+525 STGNTLTIPV

-571 ATPSDAYGLTGGSVD
+571 ATSGDRYGLTGKSVN
-586 SISIISGGAGYTS
+586 SITVTNGGTGYTC
-599 APTVTMLAPGQ
+599 APTEITVTILAPGQ
-610 ATAGAAAIN
+610 AAAGVASLN

-624 SILVATPGS
+624 QIPVVTAGS
-633 GYITAPIVT
+633 GYTTAPIVT
-642 ISGGGTTVT
+642 ISGGGPTVT

-693 GSVGIASGRIISIP
+693 GSVGISSGRIISIP
-707 VSAAGSGYTTV
+707 VSASGSGYKTA

-730 AAAVAN
+730 AVAVAN
-736 IVNGVVTS
+736 MVNGAVTS
-744 ITITNGGSGYTSQPT
+744 ITITNGGSGYISKPT
-759 ISVQAPGQAVAG
+759 ISIQAPGQAVAG
-771 TPTFFNNQ
+771 TPIFANGA
-779 ITSVPVLSPGYGYT
+779 ITSVPVLSGGYDYT

-798 TFTGGGATTGATA
+798 TFTGGDGTGATA
-811 TANLTASTI
+811 TVNLTAASTI

-825 DPSIGQDYASYTELN
+825 DPSMGQDYASYTEIN

-854 GSVELTQPNTFSGD
+854 GTVELTQPNTFSGD
-868 VVVFDGFLNIQ
+868 VVVFDGFLNVQ
-879 NPTGLGLASSSNP
+879 NVTGLGITSSANP
-892 KDIIV
+892 KNIRV
-897 REMPASLVS
+897 REMSASLVGG
-906 ATNLQLAGALTL
+906 NQQLAGALTL
-918 GDEVNGGQNLVFSD
+918 GDEVNGGQNLVFGS
-932 QYDLTIQNA
+932 QYNLVLQDGNPSTI
-941 NPNTVSNNGPD
+941 SNNGPD
-952 QSPIPAAGTSG
+952 QSPIPAIPAAGTPG
-963 LQGLGAFQV
+963 TQGLGAFQV

-980 KVEWQGDVN
+980 KVEWQGDVK

-1000 NSKLII
+1000 NSELKI
-1006 SGQITSTL
+1006 SGQIISTL
-1014 PIAATAVPI
+1014 PTAATAAITTPI
-1023 IGGGEITTINVLDG
+1023 VGGGITAIQVLDG

-1059 TATLLNGKV
+1059 TATLTNGQV
-1068 DVINVLNG
+1068 SAINVINS
-1076 GSGYSGATAG
+1076 GSGYSGATAC
-1086 TPTIALRRIVTI
+1086 PSTITGGKIIAIQV
-1098 PVLSGSSGYL
+1098 SAGSSGYL
-1108 TAPLVTITDTSGT
+1108 TAPLVTITDATGT

-1129 KNGVVTAITVTNGGI
+1129 KNGVVTAITVTNGGT

-1149 PAITIA
+1149 PIITIA
-1155 PPPIIITPT
+1155 PPPIITTPT
-1164 ITISAPG
+1164 IAISAPG
-1171 VQLEKRGAMDII
+1171 VQVEKRGSMDLII
-1183 LDNDNTSTFQG
+1183 NNDNSSTFQG

-1209 ALGNATSINVSQQL
+1209 ALGNATSINVTQQL
-1223 SPTLPALSGSGSIQV
+1223 SPTLPALSGAGSIQV

-1243 DIKNNVTIQ
+1243 NISNNVTIQ

-1290 IVSGQITQSSGANKT
+1290 IVSGQITQTAR
-1305 PINVGTPVFSAA
+1305 
-1317 GVLTSIP
+1317 
-1324 VNSGGSGY
+1324 
-1332 VSVPT
+1332 
-1337 VSITGGGGTG
+1337 ITT
-1347 ATATATVVN
+1347 
-1356 GVVTAITVTNGGTG
+1356 
-1370 YTTAPTV
+1370 
-1377 TVQTSSTQPNNQLVK
+1377 NNQLVK

-1406 LTLPVLVQEGTL
+1406 LTLPILVQEGTL
-1418 IVQAPGNLGAGSSG
+1418 IVQAPGNLGAGASG
-1432 SSQVTVSTSVPV
+1432 SSQITVSTSVPV

-1452 GGTAGKLSIS
+1452 GGVAGKLSIS

-1510 TLSGNISGGSSTLQK
+1510 TLSGKINGGSSTLQK
-1525 TGAGDLIINNQSA
+1525 TGAGDLIISG
-1538 IGNTHKSTVVGAGTV
+1538 IGNTHKSTVVGSGTV
-1553 YQLSQDNVPVFINT
+1553 YQLGQDNVPVFVNT
-1567 SGTLTG
+1567 SGILKG
-1573 NGKIGV
+1573 DGRIGD
-1579 LNMTAG
+1579 LNMSAG

-1592 GTQTSSVAVLT
+1592 GTQTSNVSVLT
-1603 TSGISAQSSIGVFS
+1603 TSGIIAQSSVGVFS
-1617 FDLNTS
+1617 FDLDTS
-1623 GTVAGTAYD
+1623 GTVAGKAYD
-1632 QLAVNGTV
+1632 QLAVNGIV

-1645 PVLNVKLNF
+1645 PVLNVNLNF
-1654 NPIVRGN
+1654 TPTVRGN
-1661 SYTIISNDGS
+1661 NYTIISNDGS
-1671 DPVVGTF
+1671 DAVIGTF
-1678 SGQAEGSLVTVLDAE
+1678 NGLAEGALITQTDTS
-1693 GDSVSYR
+1693 GNSISYR

-1714 CVGVLTTNV
+1714 CVGVITTNV
-1723 LTSSDVDNLTQYGEA
+1723 LTSSDVDSLTQYGES
-1738 VTFTSTISALTGTVN
+1738 VTFTSTITGATGTVTS
-1753 RGTVT
+1753 GTVT

-1767 QAPLVNGIANFTTT
+1767 QVRVVNGVATFTTT

-1792 TSTFVGQG
+1792 TSSFVGQG
-1800 IFGDS
+1800 IFGES

-1815 KSSSTIAVTTNAV
+1815 KSTSTIAVTTN
-1828 TTYSSDTAYG
+1828 SQIYG

-1856 SATGQVRFRIDGI
+1856 PATGQVLIRIDGVE
-1869 PQPLQTISATVTDP
+1869 QPLQTISATVTDP

-1895 ISTTGFHQID
+1895 ISATGFHTID
-1905 AQYVGDSNINGSA
+1905 ALYLGDSNVNGSNF
-1918 VSPIFNQE
+1918 SPIFNQQ

-1942 PADRLATITFTASV
+1942 PADRLATVTFTASV
-1956 TNPIIP
+1956 TNPIVP
-1962 SESTIGLVQFLDNGV
+1962 ADATIGLVQFLDNGV

-2009 GSPNL
+2009 GSPNGSI
-2014 TTTRYFS
+2014 TRYFS
-2021 SSSATIYQAV
+2021 SSTATIFQAV
-2031 TATSNLVITGTNEG
+2031 TATSNLVITGTNVG

-2060 TNFFAFAPSFR
+2060 TSFFAFAPSFR

-2082 GDGIADVIVA
+2082 GDGIADVVVA

-2117 YNAAFDDGIFV
+2117 YNAAFNDGIFV

-2210 FQLSQGTQVVLASFF
+2210 LQLSQGTQVVLASFF

-2235 FVAAGDYNGDL
+2235 FVGAGDYNGDI
-2246 VGDIVVAAGPGGS
+2246 VADIVVAAGPGGG
-2259 PHVKVFNGS
+2259 PHIKVFNGS

-2281 NFAGGLSIA
+2281 NFAGGLSVA
-2290 MADID
+2290 MADIN
-2295 NDGLAEIVT
+2295 NDGVAEIVT